1 MKHRLCFLAG
11 PMLSMIDSS
20 VVNVAVPAIVSGLH
34 TSLGT
39 AAWAVSGYLLGLACG
54 LAATPWLARRY
65 GTLTAY
71 GAALLAFTLASAAC
85 ALVPGV
91 ALLIAARVVQGL
103 AGAPMVP
110 LAMSLI
116 LGPVRGRDRTRG
128 MPASAGMLLFAAP
141 ALGPAVGGLLISAFG
156 WRSVFL
162 VNVPIGL
169 LALAG
174 VRAAGRALA
183 ADGDRAERTPAGSDR
198 AARIPAAGDRA
209 AERPV
214 GGDLAAG
221 LPADGDRA
229 ARTPAG
235 GDRAAR
241 LDVPGLLLLVAG
253 LGLATYGAS
262 RGPALGWLSA
272 GAAPAWIG
280 GLALAGAYVV
290 RERRPTTGRR
300 APAPVRLSLLRSPA
314 RARALA
320 LACIASVVLFA
331 VLFLA
336 PVFLQQIQHR
346 GTTVTGLVLLPQGIV
361 MGLASWLG
369 SVLIERGRARP
380 AVITASVAGGFALL
394 AASTLGLLFLGQAT
408 PLWVTTV
415 LLCGRGAAL
424 GLTVQPLIMALLGGL
439 PASAM
444 PDANTLFNMA
454 ERLSGSFGIALL
466 ATLYASRAA
475 ATGSPVAALHDCALV
490 LTVAAAVGA
499 LAAACNHGVS
509 ANDAGSAQGGRRG
522 RSHRSAAAS
531 QRADQAVPAGK
542 H

>member
-1 MKHRLCFLAG
+1 MTSAHRAAPEPEETAPRLSAPLRLCFLAG

-20 VVNVAVPAIVSGLH
+20 VVNVAVPSIVSGLH

-65 GTLTAY
+65 GTLPAY
-71 GAALLAFTLASAAC
+71 GAALLALTLASAVC
-85 ALVPGV
+85 ALVPSV
-91 ALLIAARVVQGL
+91 TLLIVARVVQGL

-116 LGPVRGRDRTRG
+116 LDPARAGDRTRG
-128 MPASAGMLLFAAP
+128 MPASAGVVLFAAP

-174 VRAAGRALA
+174 VRAARRALA
-183 ADGDRAERTPAGSDR
+183 AAGG
-198 AARIPAAGDRA
+198 AG
-209 AERPV
+209 
-214 GGDLAAG
+214 AG
-221 LPADGDRA
+221 LLA
-229 ARTPAG
+229 

-241 LDVPGLLLLVAG
+241 LDVPGLILLAAG

-262 RGPALGWLSA
+262 KGPSLGWLSLGSA
-272 GAAPAWIG
+272 LAWGG
-280 GLALAGAYVV
+280 GLALVASYVL
-290 RERRPTTGRR
+290 RERREHR
-300 APAPVRLSLLRSPA
+300 APAPVNLSLLRSPA
-314 RARALA
+314 RALTLV

-336 PVFLQQIQHR
+336 PVFLQQIQHHS
-346 GTTVTGLVLLPQGIV
+346 TTVTGLVLLPQGIV

-369 SVLIERGRARP
+369 SVLIERGKARP
-380 AVITASVAGGFALL
+380 AMITASVVGGLALL
-394 AASTLGLLFLGQAT
+394 AVSTLGLLLLDQAT
-408 PLWVTTV
+408 PLWVTTA
-415 LLCGRGAAL
+415 LLCGRGVAL
-424 GLTVQPLIMALLGGL
+424 GLTVQPLVMALLNGL
-439 PASAM
+439 PASMM

-475 ATGSPVAALHDCALV
+475 ATGDPVAALHDCALV

-499 LAAACNHGVS
+499 VAAACNHGVS
-509 ANDAGSAQGGRRG
+509 ANDAGFAQGGRHG
-522 RSHRSAAAS
+522 RRHHSAAAC

-542 H
+542 R